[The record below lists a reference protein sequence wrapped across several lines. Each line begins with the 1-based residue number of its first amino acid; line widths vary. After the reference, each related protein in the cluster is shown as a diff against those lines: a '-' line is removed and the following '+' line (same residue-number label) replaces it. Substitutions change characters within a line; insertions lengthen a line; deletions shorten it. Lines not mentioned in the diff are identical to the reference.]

1 MMNKE
6 FFENNISK
14 FKQEDSR
21 LSGLFNRIST
31 IRIGTFV
38 AALILAIYF
47 ADVPNAKA
55 LGLVVLIFLSSFV
68 ILVKWHNRVKYKR
81 NHVRF
86 LKQINEEEIARL
98 IGDLSAFDGGE
109 EFKSSDHP
117 YSGDLDVFG
126 RNSLFQ
132 LLNRT
137 TTTIGRTK
145 LASWLLE
152 PATDEVILKRQ
163 AAISELKDT
172 QEFCQN
178 FQAKGLHF
186 QDKKVKFEPLLEWLK
201 DPIVVR
207 SNKWLM
213 MAGYVFPLISLTLLI
228 GIFLFDIPFGY
239 LLIVVVINGVLLKSV
254 FQYSVKITEQ
264 TSLGVSTLASIA
276 KLTKEV
282 ERAHFSSP
290 LLVEIKSDFSKL
302 GVPVSKRVEA
312 LVKILDFLNAR
323 ANMLY
328 MGFNVLFLLDI
339 QLISQA
345 EKWKVNNQDDVKNWF
360 DRISEFE
367 GICSLSR
374 YFFGNVEFTMPRIL
388 EEPYKFSTIGMGHPL
403 IKSVER
409 VANDFEAEHKGSV
422 MIVTGSNMSGK
433 STFLRTIGVNIVL
446 ALAGAPVC
454 AESMSLSRMLVF
466 TSMRTQDNLEEHISS
481 FYAELKRIK
490 QLLNLLEDHDLPV
503 LFMLDEILKGTNS
516 LDRHKGALAIL
527 KQLHKTNSF
536 GFISTHD
543 LELGQEAK
551 KLQYCENYSFN
562 SEIDKDKI
570 LFDYKIDKRICHS
583 FNASALMKN
592 IGIEID

>member
-1 MMNKE
+1 MNKE
-6 FFENNISK
+6 FFDNNVSK
-14 FKQEDSR
+14 FQAEDDR

-31 IRIGTFV
+31 IRIATFV
-38 AALILAIYF
+38 VALIMAVYF
-47 ADVPNAKA
+47 ADVPNATA
-55 LGLVVLIFLSSFV
+55 LGLVVLIFLISFV
-68 ILVKWHNRVKYKR
+68 VLVKWHNRVKYER
-81 NHVRF
+81 NHARF
-86 LKQINEEEIARL
+86 LRQINEQELARL
-98 IGDLSAFDGGE
+98 RGDLSSFDGGE
-109 EFKSSDHP
+109 EFNTIDHP

-137 TTTIGRTK
+137 TTIIGRK
-145 LASWLLE
+145 RLADWLLE
-152 PATDEVILKRQ
+152 PAASEAILRRQ
-163 AAISELKDT
+163 AAISELKDE
-172 QEFCQN
+172 QGFCQN

-186 QDKKVKFEPLLEWLK
+186 QDKKVKFEPLIAWLK
-201 DPIVVR
+201 EPIVIR

-213 MAGYVFPLISLTLLI
+213 SASYVLPLMSLVLLI
-228 GIFLFDIPFGY
+228 GISLFDVPFGY
-239 LLIVVVINGVLLKSV
+239 LLLVVLVNGVLLKRV
-254 FQYSVKITEQ
+254 FPYSMKITDQ
-264 TSLGVSTLASIA
+264 TSHGVSTLASISQ
-276 KLTKEV
+276 LTKEV
-282 ERAHFSSP
+282 EQASFTAP
-290 LLVEIKSDFSKL
+290 LLVEIKNDFSKD
-302 GVPVSKRVEA
+302 GVVVSKRVNG

-323 ANMLY
+323 ANMMY
-328 MGFNVLFLLDI
+328 MGVNVLFLLDI
-339 QLISQA
+339 HLISQA
-345 EKWKVNNQDDVKNWF
+345 EKWKVNNQNDVKNWF

-367 GICSLSR
+367 VLCSLSGY
-374 YFFGNVEFTMPRIL
+374 YFANADYTMPTIV
-388 EEPYKFSTIGMGHPL
+388 EQPYKFSTSGMAHPL

-409 VANDFEAEHKGSV
+409 IANDFEAEHKGSV

-433 STFLRTIGVNIVL
+433 STFLRTVGVNIVL

-490 QLLNLLEDHDLPV
+490 QLLDLLEENELPT

-527 KQLHKTNSF
+527 KQLHKTNAF

-562 SEIDKDKI
+562 SEIVADKI

>member
-1 MMNKE
+1 MNKE
-6 FFENNISK
+6 FFENNVTK
-14 FKQEDSR
+14 FQQEDSR

-31 IRIGTFV
+31 IRIGAFV
-38 AALILAIYF
+38 IALILAVYF

-55 LGLVVLIFLSSFV
+55 LGLVVLIFLISFV

-98 IGDLSAFDGGE
+98 KGDLSAFDGGE
-109 EFKSSDHP
+109 EFNSGDHP
-117 YSGDLDVFG
+117 YAGDLDIFG
-126 RNSLFQ
+126 RSSLFQ

-145 LASWLLE
+145 LAGWLLE
-152 PATDEVILKRQ
+152 PAANETILKRQ
-163 AAISELKDT
+163 AAISELKNE

-186 QDKKVKFEPLLEWLK
+186 QDKKVKFEPLVEWLN
-201 DPIVVR
+201 DPIVIR

-213 MAGYVFPLISLTLLI
+213 MVSYVLPLVSLILLI
-228 GIFLFDIPFGY
+228 GISLFDIPFGY
-239 LLIVVVINGVLLKSV
+239 LLIVVVINGIILKSV
-254 FQYSVKITEQ
+254 FKYAMKITEQ
-264 TSLGVSTLASIA
+264 TSQGVSTLAGIA
-276 KLTKEV
+276 QLTKEV
-282 ERAHFSSP
+282 EQATFSSP
-290 LLVEIKSDFSKL
+290 LLVAIKSDFSKH

-339 QLISQA
+339 HLISQA
-345 EKWKVNNQDDVKNWF
+345 EKWKINNQHDVKSWF

-367 GICSLSR
+367 VLCSLSR
-374 YFFGNVEFTMPRIL
+374 YFYANTEYTMPNIL
-388 EEPYKFSTIGMGHPL
+388 EEPYKFSTTAMSHPL
-403 IKSVER
+403 IRSGER

-433 STFLRTIGVNIVL
+433 STFLRTVGVNIVL
-446 ALAGAPVC
+446 ALTGAPVC

-490 QLLNLLEDHDLPV
+490 QLLNLLEKDELPV

-543 LELGQEAK
+543 LDLGEEAK

-562 SEIDKDKI
+562 SEIVKDKI

-592 IGIEID
+592 IGIEMD